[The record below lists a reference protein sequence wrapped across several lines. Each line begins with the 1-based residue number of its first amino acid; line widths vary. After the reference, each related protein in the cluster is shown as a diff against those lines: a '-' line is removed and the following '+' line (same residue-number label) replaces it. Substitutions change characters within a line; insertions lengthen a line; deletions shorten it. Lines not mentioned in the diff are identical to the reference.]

1 MTYERE
7 RGRET
12 ERDRETE
19 RFGGRLL
26 HVDLRQCVYC
36 TAVQYKKRSFGDW
49 RGREEVKDTRKE
61 TTKLYDLHSNSSRR
75 YYCLTVRSFGGWR
88 GREEVKDTSA
98 GLPPFGPF
106 LQAPAR
112 SGACA
117 GVRAPAP
124 ARACV
129 PSCV

>member
-1 MTYERE
+1 M
-7 RGRET
+7 
-12 ERDRETE
+12 
-19 RFGGRLL
+19 
-26 HVDLRQCVYC
+26 
-36 TAVQYKKRSFGDW
+36 QYKKRSFGDW

-106 LQAPAR
+106 LQARA
-112 SGACA
+112 GACA